1 LDAVTTTSI
10 VRALIG
16 GGLIGIAVSI
26 ALVANGRI
34 AGISGTIARAF
45 SADGGRGF
53 RVPFLVGLIGTGAIA
68 AFVTPHVF
76 GAPIRSTPMLAIAG
90 LLVGVGTALGNGCTS
105 GHGVCGISR
114 FSARS
119 IVAVVVFMGV
129 AMITVAIAGA
139 QS

>member
-1 LDAVTTTSI
+1 MTTTSI
-10 VRALIG
+10 VRALVG
-16 GGLIGIAVSI
+16 GSLIGIAVSL

-53 RVPFLVGLIGTGAIA
+53 RVPFLVGLIGTGAVA
-68 AFVTPHVF
+68 AVVTPHVF
-76 GAPIRSTPMLAIAG
+76 GAPIRGVPMLAIAG
-90 LLVGVGTALGNGCTS
+90 LLVGVGTGLGNGCTS

-114 FSARS
+114 LSLRS
-119 IVAVVVFMGV
+119 IVAVVTFMAV

-139 QS
+139 HA